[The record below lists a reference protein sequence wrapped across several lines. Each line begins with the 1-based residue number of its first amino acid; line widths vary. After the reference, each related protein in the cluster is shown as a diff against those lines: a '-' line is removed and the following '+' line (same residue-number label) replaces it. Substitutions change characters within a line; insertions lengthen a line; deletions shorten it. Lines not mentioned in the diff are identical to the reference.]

1 MKSWVIGLLIFLLVT
16 GIILAIA
23 LPISAQKTL
32 EATEV
37 GLDYDR
43 TKIKVNDKTLY
54 SNGRH
59 TIGVN
64 HKFFKYGYSMS
75 QLLPDPPFSQ
85 MSRPCP
91 VFRLCGISGQQFRL
105 IGLAVQKKIPNPN
118 SGSGVFFYK
127 KKNFPFFFWSFFE
140 CSDETCPADW
150 HLLNGF

>member
-64 HKFFKYGYSMS
+64 HKFFKYGI
-75 QLLPDPPFSQ
+75 Q
-85 MSRPCP
+85 
-91 VFRLCGISGQQFRL
+91 
-105 IGLAVQKKIPNPN
+105 VQ
-118 SGSGVFFYK
+118 
-127 KKNFPFFFWSFFE
+127 
-140 CSDETCPADW
+140 T
-150 HLLNGF
+150 LNLD